1 MTLTKRD
8 LGRSL
13 QEVLPVASREAE
25 SLVTDIF
32 QQISDELQNGNEVSL
47 HGFGQFRILE
57 KNSRPGRNPKTGE
70 ACDISARKV
79 CVLKPG
85 TQLKISAKNNA
96 KKMAVCM

>member
-1 MTLTKRD
+1 MTITKRD
-8 LGRSL
+8 LGKSL

-25 SLVTDIF
+25 ALVTDIF
-32 QQISDELQNGNEVSL
+32 QQISCELQSGNDVSL
-47 HGFGQFRILE
+47 HGFGQFRLLE
-57 KNSRPGRNPKTGE
+57 KQTRPGRNPKTGE

-85 TQLKISAKNNA
+85 VQLKTSAKTNA